1 MISLTSD
8 IRHAVRAFRASPGM
22 VGISILSLGFG
33 VGVNLA
39 LFAGLRAAF
48 FYEPTVA
55 DAARVVSV
63 RPGNSNQ
70 FSYLNYRDLRD
81 SGIFES
87 VAGSRR
93 VALTWRS
100 GDAPEPLNGL
110 AVTANF
116 PAFIGVPPAA
126 GRWFSE
132 AEATPERQ
140 PRVVVL
146 SHPFWTRRFG
156 ASPGVVGQEMVIN
169 GEPFAIIGVLP
180 EVRPI
185 TMLQN
190 PDVYVPISRLV
201 LPTVVDRTNGNA
213 LAVLG
218 RLRPGTTEQQALA
231 AVTAL
236 GQRLERS
243 YPDENPRMGQ
253 PAGIVPLRGGDLAGT
268 PEQFMVPAVLL
279 SLFGLVLLSAC
290 ANVAG
295 LLLARAVGRQRE
307 IALRFALGGSRARVV
322 RLLLTESSV
331 LAVLGTLPGM
341 LLSMWLMSA
350 MSSIVVPGEG
360 RIELALQPSIA
371 WAGYALALVIG
382 TAILSGLAP
391 ALRTA
396 RQSLTATLQD
406 GGGHTMTGRLWL
418 RHLLVVGQ
426 VAVCLVLL
434 VLSSL
439 LVRSLSRVTA
449 MNPGFEVDRGLVA
462 RVQIDPERYAR
473 DGGVELAGRLVARL
487 DGLPGV
493 ASASFA
499 NIVPLGSD
507 RSATSLSV
515 QGVVSEEA
523 GPRTYV
529 NSVAPRYFATLGI
542 PFVRGRDFVDADRAG
557 APPVAIV
564 SESFE
569 RAYFAGRSALER
581 RVRQSQAEPY
591 FEIVGVVRDHMYGSY
606 GDAATPIFY
615 TAYAQ
620 RPNVST
626 QIRPLILHVRTTVPP
641 AALARDVRL
650 AVAAVEPTVVTEVE
664 TLREATSS
672 EAGQRR
678 VAARL
683 LGSAGALGLLL
694 ATTGL
699 YAMLAFV
706 VSNRRAEI
714 GIRMALGATTAQILG
729 GVLAQGLTL
738 VGIGVGVGTIVSLS
752 LSWMAA
758 GMLAGLS
765 PADPV
770 AFVGAA
776 ALLVIVALASCTGP
790 AMRAARV
797 DPLAALRRL

>member
-1 MISLTSD
+1 MSSLIAD
-8 IRHAVRAFRASPGM
+8 IRHAVRAFRASPGI

-39 LFAGLRAAF
+39 LFAGLRSAF

-55 DAARVVSV
+55 ASARVVAV

-81 SGIFES
+81 SGVFEA

-93 VALTWRS
+93 VALIWRS
-100 GDAPEPLNGL
+100 GAVPEPLNAL

-116 PAFIGVPPAA
+116 LEFIGVPPAA
-126 GRWFSE
+126 GRFFGE
-132 AEATPERQ
+132 AEAMPERQ

-156 ASPGVVGQEMVIN
+156 ASPNAIGQQMVIN
-169 GEPFAIIGVLP
+169 GESFAIIGVLP

-201 LPTVVDRTNGNA
+201 LPTVVDRHNGNA

-218 RLRPGTTEQQALA
+218 RLRPGMTEPQALA
-231 AVTAL
+231 GVSAL
-236 GQRLERS
+236 GQRLERL
-243 YPDENPRMGQ
+243 YPDENAGMGQ
-253 PAGIVPLRGGDLAGT
+253 PAGIAPLRGGDLAGT
-268 PEQFMVPAVLL
+268 PEQFVVPAVLL
-279 SLFGLVLLSAC
+279 ALFGLVLLSAC

-307 IALRFALGGSRARVV
+307 IALRFALGASRARVV

-331 LAVLGTLPGM
+331 LALLGTLPGM

-350 MSSIVVPGEG
+350 MNSIVVPGEG
-360 RIELALQPSIA
+360 PVELALQPSAA
-371 WAGYALALVIG
+371 WAGYALVLLMA
-382 TAILSGLAP
+382 TAMLSGLAP
-391 ALRTA
+391 ALRTTK
-396 RQSLTATLQD
+396 QSLTATLQD

-426 VAVCLVLL
+426 VAVCLILL

-439 LVRSLSRVTA
+439 LLRSLSRVTT

-462 RVQIDPERYAR
+462 RVQVDPERYAR
-473 DGGVELAGRLVARL
+473 DGGLELAGRLVERL
-487 DGLPGV
+487 EGLAGV
-493 ASASFA
+493 ASTSFA
-499 NIVPLGSD
+499 NIVPLGTD
-507 RSATSLSV
+507 RSATSLRV
-515 QGVVSEEA
+515 EGVDSDEG

-529 NSVAPRYFATLGI
+529 NSVAPRYFPTLGI
-542 PFVRGRDFVDADRAG
+542 PFARGRDFVAADRAG

-569 RAYFAGRSALER
+569 RAYFGGRSALGR
-581 RVRQSQAEPY
+581 RVRQTETEPY
-591 FEIVGVVRDHMYGSY
+591 LEIVGVVRDHMYGSY
-606 GDAATPIFY
+606 GDAKTPIFY
-615 TAYAQ
+615 TSYAQ
-620 RPNVST
+620 RPHVST
-626 QIRPLILHVRTTVPP
+626 QIRPLIIHVRTTVPP
-641 AALARDVRL
+641 AALARDVRS
-650 AVAAVEPTVVTEVE
+650 AVAAVDPTVLTEVQ

-678 VAARL
+678 VAAQL
-683 LGSAGALGLLL
+683 LSSAGALGLLL
-694 ATTGL
+694 ATIGL
-699 YAMLAFV
+699 YGMLAFV
-706 VSNRRAEI
+706 VSNRRGEI
-714 GIRMALGATTAQILG
+714 GIRMALGATAAQILG
-729 GVLAQGLTL
+729 GVIAQGLKL
-738 VGIGVGVGTIVSLS
+738 VGIGLAAGAVAAFA

-765 PADPV
+765 PADPI

-776 ALLVIVALASCTGP
+776 ALLAVVALASCVGP
-790 AMRAARV
+790 ALRAARV